1 LLPSPQAIKLTRLRF
16 PLVQEFAMPSISG
29 LVSRVLGR
37 PRSSEMA
44 GAALRPPGQFDGW
57 FNTLAMSVDK
67 HAPIPQHLVNIA
79 LDSIRLVANGIPF
92 DDLLKRK
99 NMQEWITI
107 WPGEHYLLLAA
118 LMQTLRPRRVIEIG
132 TDTGMSSLVMHKFLP
147 PDGKLTTFDIRP
159 WKTVEE
165 TVFEE
170 ADFADG
176 TLEQRLV
183 DLSNPAEF
191 EKHRAMLEETDFFF
205 IDAPK
210 DNVFEYK
217 LLELFKGLHFK
228 QPPILLYD
236 DTKLPSMLKFW
247 HELKSPKLDL
257 TCFGHWSGT
266 GLVEWQGA

>member
-1 LLPSPQAIKLTRLRF
+1 MA
-16 PLVQEFAMPSISG
+16 SISG

-37 PRSSEMA
+37 PRSTEMA
-44 GAALRPPGQFDGW
+44 GAALAPPAQLDGW
-57 FNTLAMSVDK
+57 FNTLAMSVDR
-67 HAPIPQHLVNIA
+67 HTPIPTRLVNLA
-79 LDSIRLVANGIPF
+79 LDAIRLIADGIPF

-118 LMQTLRPRRVIEIG
+118 LMRQLKPRRVIEIG

-147 PDGKLTTFDIRP
+147 AGGKLTTFDIRP

-165 TVFEE
+165 AVFEE

-183 DLSNPAEF
+183 DLSAPAEF
-191 EKHRAMLEETDFFF
+191 DKHRAMLEETEFFF
-205 IDAPK
+205 IDGPK

-217 LLELFKGLHFK
+217 LLELFSQLRFK

-247 HELKSPKLDL
+247 HELKAPKLDL
-257 TCFGHWSGT
+257 TSFGHWSGT
-266 GLVEWQGA
+266 GLVEWRGK

>member
-1 LLPSPQAIKLTRLRF
+1 MASL
-16 PLVQEFAMPSISG
+16 SG

-37 PRSSEMA
+37 PRSTEMA
-44 GAALRPPGQFDGW
+44 GAALAPPAQLDGW
-57 FNTLAMSVDK
+57 FNTLAMSVDR
-67 HAPIPQHLVNIA
+67 HAPIPTRLVNLA
-79 LDSIRLVANGIPF
+79 LDSIRLIVDGIPF

-118 LMQTLRPRRVIEIG
+118 LMVQLKPRRVIEIG

-147 PDGKLTTFDIRP
+147 SGGKLTTFDIRP

-165 TVFEE
+165 AVFEE

-176 TLEQRLV
+176 TLEQRPV
-183 DLSNPAEF
+183 DLSDPAEF
-191 EKHRAMLEETDFFF
+191 ERHRGMLEETEFFF
-205 IDAPK
+205 IDGPK

-217 LLELFKGLHFK
+217 LLELFGQLHFK
-228 QPPILLYD
+228 TPPILLYD

-247 HELKSPKLDL
+247 HELKVPKLDL
-257 TCFGHWSGT
+257 TSFGHWSGT
-266 GLVEWQGA
+266 GLVEWR